1 MTLPELWSSIWVS
14 DETRHEREEP
24 VMDNQNFPLLVV
36 SMVTG
41 ETALVVDSKLEG
53 ALTQLGGKAA
63 KCRVFRV
70 SNDCRVIKG
79 KNAVRIKARVCVDV
93 PNWGEKY
100 AV

>member
-1 MTLPELWSSIWVS
+1 
-14 DETRHEREEP
+14 
-24 VMDNQNFPLLVV
+24 MDNQNFPLLVV

-41 ETALVVDSKLEG
+41 ENVLVVDSKLEG
-53 ALTQLGGKAA
+53 ALTALGGKAA

-70 SNDCRVIKG
+70 SNDCQVVRG
-79 KNAVRIKARVCVDV
+79 KNAVCIKARVCVDI

>member
-1 MTLPELWSSIWVS
+1 
-14 DETRHEREEP
+14 
-24 VMDNQNFPLLVV
+24 MDNQNFPLLVV

-70 SNDCRVIKG
+70 SNDCRVIKIRG